1 MSVPQFPPSPSA
13 PTLLGAESVSG
24 PISLSAYGLSDAMSS
39 AAPGVLGAL
48 LRLLEEPQEQGL
60 FVRLPRQQSLLLV
73 RRQTTPREIVEF
85 AFDPDSG
92 RFDCTACLCLP
103 PPPPLDPSTD
113 GGFARVALQALTGA
127 TAVSFLQASPF
138 TLDAWQGWFVPDAS
152 TDVVDLGLPLA
163 SSARRVNR
171 KSEP

>member
-1 MSVPQFPPSPSA
+1 MSVPQFPPSTSA

-24 PISLSAYGLSDAMSS
+24 PTSLSAHGLSNALGN

-60 FVRLPRQQSLLLV
+60 FVRLPRQPSLLLV

-103 PPPPLDPSTD
+103 PPPLREPSTE
-113 GGFARVALQALTGA
+113 GGFARVALQVLTGA
-127 TAVSFLQASPF
+127 TAVSFLNLSPI
-138 TLDAWQGWFVPDAS
+138 TLDTWQVWFVPDAS

-163 SSARRVNR
+163 PSTRRVNR